1 MFDTV
6 EQLLHPHEPELLE
19 QAIRRHERLYLPA
32 GRPDA
37 FADLLPWSTLNRIIT
52 AKSLTDGQITLA
64 RENRFLP
71 LEMSTILTLSDGQ
84 RQRAPFSIHSLAEQG
99 VSIVVNWIGRL
110 VPEIQAVNRMLERR
124 LGCKVNTNAYVSF
137 SRDSAFK
144 VHWDD
149 HDVLVLQVVGR
160 KRWRLYGHPY
170 DNPVNGFAAF
180 GKPEIPAD
188 QAAERELVMSP
199 GDILFVPRG
208 DVHKAV
214 VEGENSVHLTI
225 GLQPRLGHEAIAWLA
240 RTAQAEEEILR
251 RDILP
256 ISSPA
261 ELDAQEAAL
270 RACLHRLVD
279 RLDIRR
285 FIADDHSGRDFEPA
299 LNLGFAT
306 PPSSDLMVRPTLSR
320 RVDLAPDGGN
330 ITLGK
335 RRYALTPDQSRVL
348 AAVLEAEMISVGELA
363 AAAPDVDVAAVVGQL
378 ATFGLIEALG
388 FRHDDPTPI

>member
-6 EQLLHPHEPELLE
+6 AQLLHPHEPEQLE
-19 QAIRRHERLYLPA
+19 QAIRRRERLYLPA

-37 FADLLPWSTLNRIIT
+37 FADLLPWPVLNRIVT
-52 AKSLTDGQITLA
+52 AKSLTDGQIALA

-71 LEMSTILTLSDGQ
+71 LEMSTILTLADAE
-84 RQRAPFSIHSLAEQG
+84 RQRSSAAIHALAEQG
-99 VSIVVNWIGRL
+99 VSIVINWIGQL

-124 LGCKVNTNAYVSF
+124 LGCKISANAYVSF

-144 VHWDD
+144 AHWDS
-149 HDVLVLQVVGR
+149 HDVLVLQVAGH
-160 KRWRLYGHPY
+160 KRWWLYGHPH
-170 DNPVNGFAAF
+170 DRPVNGFTVF
-180 GKPEIPAD
+180 DKPGVPAD

-208 DVHKAV
+208 DVHKAA

-240 RTAQAEEEILR
+240 REAQAEEEILR

-256 ISSPA
+256 ISSPE

-270 RACLHRLVD
+270 RAGLRRLVD

-285 FIADDHSGRDFEPA
+285 FIADDHARREFEPA
-299 LNLGFAT
+299 LNLGRAFPAT
-306 PPSSDLMVRPTLSR
+306 SDAAVRPALPR
-320 RVDLAPDGGN
+320 RVDLPPNGGN
-330 ITLGK
+330 VALGG
-335 RRYALTPDQSRVL
+335 RTYNLTADQARVL
-348 AAVLEAEMISVGELA
+348 TAVLKAEAVGVGELA
-363 AAAPDVDVAAVVGQL
+363 AALPDVDVPAAVERL
-378 ATFGLIEALG
+378 AKAGLVE
-388 FRHDDPTPI
+388 